1 MELKTTANP
10 IDGAGAARQVL
21 SNLFYGWGYNFYR
34 IENQLRADDL
44 VIRSKLSELLGQSR
58 AHLAA
63 LEGSYRR
70 EHLAP
75 PTREHP
81 FPDIAAVANAQ
92 AMQRVQ
98 RDIEAI
104 ETCIRTA
111 AVPEMDRIHQRH
123 RNEREALEKLVAI
136 DGDLVLTVKELH
148 DAITTLGDGG
158 TAAGEA
164 SALLKAS
171 GVDSIWRDRE
181 KVLSILAD

>member
-1 MELKTTANP
+1 
-10 IDGAGAARQVL
+10 
-21 SNLFYGWGYNFYR
+21 
-34 IENQLRADDL
+34 
-44 VIRSKLSELLGQSR
+44 
-58 AHLAA
+58 
-63 LEGSYRR
+63 
-70 EHLAP
+70 
-75 PTREHP
+75 
-81 FPDIAAVANAQ
+81 
-92 AMQRVQ
+92 MQRVQ

-111 AVPEMDRIHQRH
+111 SVPEMDRIHQRH